1 MPPFFKDISPEVR
14 KQFMIFLERTILV
27 TYIDRLN
34 IVQNDVL
41 SCVNAATEDKVVEVR
56 DQALKLMGV
65 LQGRLG

>member
-1 MPPFFKDISPEVR
+1 
-14 KQFMIFLERTILV
+14 MIFLERTILV